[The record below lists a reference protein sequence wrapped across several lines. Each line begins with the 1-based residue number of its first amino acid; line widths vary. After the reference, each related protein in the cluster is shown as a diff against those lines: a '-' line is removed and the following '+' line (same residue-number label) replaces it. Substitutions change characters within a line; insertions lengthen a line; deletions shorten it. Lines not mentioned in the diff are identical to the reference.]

1 MMLSFQNSPKKT
13 GSELGED
20 RPSRIFRILTEER
33 SAAAELGE
41 EAELDAPAESEEV
54 AELDDAE
61 LPEFTEEDAAAE
73 LGEEAEL
80 DAPAESEE
88 VAELDDAEL
97 PEFTEEDAAA
107 ELGEEAEPNSRL
119 QRYRHESP
127 IELEGGRAETEL
139 VTDDTSFQNLPK
151 KTRQLS

>member
-1 MMLSFQNSPKKT
+1 M
-13 GSELGED
+13 
-20 RPSRIFRILTEER
+20 
-33 SAAAELGE
+33 
-41 EAELDAPAESEEV
+41 

-80 DAPAESEE
+80 EAPEESEE

-107 ELGEEAEPNSRL
+107 EQAKKQSQKRQKNQ
-119 QRYRHESP
+119 QRWP
-127 IELEGGRAETEL
+127 AMML
-139 VTDDTSFQNLPK
+139 SFQSLPK
-151 KTRQLS
+151 KTPLG